1 MGGSLSGVELPP
13 EPISPLL
20 IVVRVLENQ
29 RRGLMATTTCIACA
43 EEVKVGAKLCKHC
56 GTKQDDPEFTG
67 AIETQEEGSAETPSD
82 SPSTS
87 AGESPARPSKK
98 KLVIGA
104 SIAGAIALAAIVGAI
119 LWNTQDSVALAMPGV
134 GEQVPRVSLTT
145 GMCPNGVP
153 ERPVN
158 DYDTLPIVDC
168 ADEHLEEI
176 FASQAPQGL
185 DGWDENAIRA
195 FAQDMCNDAFVEKT
209 GESERESPFSI
220 AYYVPS
226 EEDWESGYRAVSS
239 ALFDPRGPITGEA
252 TTVTPTPEPKVVEEV
267 AEEEVVEEP
276 EEQAA
281 PTNPAPSNP
290 APANPAPDNS
300 AEIDALLNTIQEY
313 NAQID
318 LLAREKQA
326 LIDEYESTYGPYSK
340 DGDLYLPLDGD
351 AGHEIDLKQ
360 SISDVENQIRILESD
375 VLYYMGQ
382 LQALQNG

>member
-1 MGGSLSGVELPP
+1 
-13 EPISPLL
+13 
-20 IVVRVLENQ
+20 
-29 RRGLMATTTCIACA
+29 MATTTCIACA

-67 AIETQEEGSAETPSD
+67 AIETQPEGSTEPPSD
-82 SPSTS
+82 SPSPS
-87 AGESPARPSKK
+87 GGESPTRPSRK
-98 KLVIGA
+98 KLAIG
-104 SIAGAIALAAIVGAI
+104 GAIAAVVAVAAVAGAL
-119 LWNTQDSVALAMPGV
+119 LWNSQAREALAMPGV

-153 ERPVN
+153 VRPVN

-195 FAQDMCNDAFVEKT
+195 FAKEMCADAFVERI
-209 GESERESPFSI
+209 GETEGQSPFSI

-226 EEDWESGYRAVSS
+226 ETDWEAGYRAVSC
-239 ALFDPRGPITGEA
+239 ALFDPRGPITGKA
-252 TTVTPTPEPKVVEEV
+252 ASVAPTPEPEVVEEA
-267 AEEEVVEEP
+267 AEEEVVEEA
-276 EEQAA
+276 EEQSA

-300 AEIDALLNTIQEY
+300 EEINALLNTIQEY
-313 NAQID
+313 NGQID

-326 LIDEYESTYGPYSK
+326 LIEEYENTYGPYSK
-340 DGDLYLPLDGD
+340 DGDLYIPLDKD
-351 AGHEIDLKQ
+351 ARDEIDLKQ
-360 SISDVENQIRILESD
+360 RINDIENQIRILESD
-375 VLYYMGQ
+375 VLYFMGQ
-382 LQALQNG
+382 LQELQNG

>member
-1 MGGSLSGVELPP
+1 
-13 EPISPLL
+13 
-20 IVVRVLENQ
+20 
-29 RRGLMATTTCIACA
+29 MATTTCIACA
-43 EEVKVGAKLCKHC
+43 DDVKVGAKLCKHC

-67 AIETQEEGSAETPSD
+67 AIETQSEDSTEAVSNSASKVE
-82 SPSTS
+82 SPS
-87 AGESPARPSKK
+87 RPSRK
-98 KLVIGA
+98 KLAIGGA
-104 SIAGAIALAAIVGAI
+104 IAGVIALAAVAGAL
-119 LWNTQDSVALAMPGV
+119 LWATQDREALAMPGV

-195 FAQDMCNDAFVEKT
+195 FAQEMCADAFVVRT
-209 GESERESPFSI
+209 GETERQSPFSI
-220 AYYVPS
+220 VYYVPS
-226 EEDWESGYRAVSS
+226 EEDWEAGYRAVSC

-252 TTVTPTPEPKVVEEV
+252 AKVVPTPEPEVIEEDGEEEV
-267 AEEEVVEEP
+267 AEEAEEEDTP
-276 EEQAA
+276 A
-281 PTNPAPSNP
+281 NPAPSNP
-290 APANPAPDNS
+290 APATPAPDS
-300 AEIDALLNTIQEY
+300 TEEINALLNTIQEY
-313 NAQID
+313 NGQID

-340 DGDLYLPLDGD
+340 DGDFYLPLDGD

-360 SISDVENQIRILESD
+360 SINDVENQIRILESD